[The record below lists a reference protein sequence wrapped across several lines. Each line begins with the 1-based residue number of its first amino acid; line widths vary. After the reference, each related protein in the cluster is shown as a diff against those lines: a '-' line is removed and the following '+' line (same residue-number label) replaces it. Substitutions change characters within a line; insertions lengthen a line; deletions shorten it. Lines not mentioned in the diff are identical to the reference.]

1 MTVQELII
9 ELSKYP
15 RDMKISR
22 VNSVFE
28 NVGGE
33 LTITHKDTP
42 EEIELADK
50 FEYYG
55 LFLTE
60 ESKAKLKAWLINS
73 NYQPE
78 ILKSKKEYLDHC
90 TLLHWAQEEEYN
102 YLMEE
107 DLKFMLAV
115 QVKNMC
121 LEIDGIGI
129 SDKALAFRCNLSE
142 ELCANKI
149 PHITICTFNGGK
161 PVDSNKITE
170 WKDIKP
176 ITVEAKLERR

>member
-1 MTVQELII
+1 
-9 ELSKYP
+9 
-15 RDMKISR
+15 MK
-22 VNSVFE
+22 N
-28 NVGGE
+28 
-33 LTITHKDTP
+33 
-42 EEIELADK
+42 

-73 NYQPE
+73 NYQSE
-78 ILKSKKEYLDHC
+78 ILKSEKEYLDHC
-90 TLLHWAQEEEYN
+90 TMLHKSQRGEDT
-102 YLMEE
+102 YLIEE

-115 QVKNMC
+115 QVKNMR
-121 LEIDGIGI
+121 LEIDGIGV

-142 ELCANKI
+142 ELCANKV

-161 PVDSNKITE
+161 PVDSNNITE

-176 ITVEAKLERR
+176 IIVEAKLEKK

>member
-1 MTVQELII
+1 
-9 ELSKYP
+9 
-15 RDMKISR
+15 MK
-22 VNSVFE
+22 N
-28 NVGGE
+28 
-33 LTITHKDTP
+33 
-42 EEIELADK
+42 

-73 NYQPE
+73 NYQSE
-78 ILKSKKEYLDHC
+78 ILKSEKEYLDHC
-90 TLLHWAQEEEYN
+90 TMLHKSQRGEDT
-102 YLMEE
+102 YLIEE

-115 QVKNMC
+115 QVKNMR
-121 LEIDGIGI
+121 LEIDGIGV

-142 ELCANKI
+142 ELCANKV

-161 PVDSNKITE
+161 PVDSNNITE

-176 ITVEAKLERR
+176 IIVEAKLEKR

>member
-1 MTVQELII
+1 
-9 ELSKYP
+9 
-15 RDMKISR
+15 MK
-22 VNSVFE
+22 N
-28 NVGGE
+28 
-33 LTITHKDTP
+33 
-42 EEIELADK
+42 

-78 ILKSKKEYLDHC
+78 ILKSEKEYLDHC
-90 TLLHWAQEEEYN
+90 TLLHWSQRGNDTYLTEEYI
-102 YLMEE
+102 
-107 DLKFMLAV
+107 KFVLSV
-115 QVKNMC
+115 QVKNLR
-121 LEIDGIGI
+121 LEIDGIGV

-142 ELCANKI
+142 ELCANKV

-161 PVDSNKITE
+161 PVDSNNITE

-176 ITVEAKLERR
+176 IIVEAKLEKR

>member
-1 MTVQELII
+1 
-9 ELSKYP
+9 
-15 RDMKISR
+15 MK
-22 VNSVFE
+22 E
-28 NVGGE
+28 
-33 LTITHKDTP
+33 
-42 EEIELADK
+42 

-60 ESKAKLKAWLINS
+60 ESKTKLKNWLINS

-78 ILKSKKEYLDHC
+78 ILRSEKEYLDHC
-90 TLLHWAQEEEYN
+90 TMLHKSQRGEDT
-102 YLMEE
+102 YLIEE

-115 QVKNMC
+115 QVKNMR
-121 LEIDGIGI
+121 LEIDGIGV

-142 ELCANKI
+142 ELCANKV

-161 PVDSNKITE
+161 PVDSNNITE

-176 ITVEAKLERR
+176 IIVEAKLEKR

>member
-1 MTVQELII
+1 
-9 ELSKYP
+9 
-15 RDMKISR
+15 MK
-22 VNSVFE
+22 E
-28 NVGGE
+28 
-33 LTITHKDTP
+33 
-42 EEIELADK
+42 

-78 ILKSKKEYLDHC
+78 ILRSEKEYLDHC
-90 TLLHWAQEEEYN
+90 TMLHKSQRGEDT
-102 YLMEE
+102 YLIEE

-115 QVKNMC
+115 QVKNMR
-121 LEIDGIGI
+121 LEIDGIGV

-142 ELCANKI
+142 ELCANKV

-161 PVDSNKITE
+161 PVDSNNITE

-176 ITVEAKLERR
+176 IIVEAKLEKR